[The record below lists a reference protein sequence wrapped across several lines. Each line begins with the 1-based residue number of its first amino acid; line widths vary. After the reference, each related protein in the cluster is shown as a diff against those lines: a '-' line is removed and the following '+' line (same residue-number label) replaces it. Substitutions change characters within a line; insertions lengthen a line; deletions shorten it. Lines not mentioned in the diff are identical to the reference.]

1 MIATCSDRTN
11 SFMVRWYMTAK
22 SDSQIRF
29 PEIVDQAQWQKA
41 REALL
46 QKEKAATKARD
57 ALAAERRR
65 LPMVRIE
72 KHYVFA
78 GPKGKVSLLDL
89 FEGRRQLILYHF
101 MFAPPVPGWPDA
113 GCVGCSM
120 VTDQFGSA
128 AHFHARDTSLCLMS
142 LAPLRSIE
150 KFKKRM
156 GWTYL
161 WYSSEGS
168 DFNSDFGRTTE
179 KGENYGLSVFIH
191 DDKDVYSTYFTD
203 GRGVEGL
210 NIWTFLD
217 LTPLG
222 RQEEWED
229 SPAGG
234 PRTKP
239 FVWWRRHDEYGKGA

>member
-1 MIATCSDRTN
+1 MKTQDNNAIN
-11 SFMVRWYMTAK
+11 
-22 SDSQIRF
+22 F
-29 PEIVDQAQWQKA
+29 PRIVDQAHW
-41 REALL
+41 REARDALL
-46 QKEKAATKARD
+46 VMEKAATRARD
-57 ALAAERRR
+57 ALAAQRRR
-65 LPMVRIE
+65 LPMVRVD
-72 KHYVFA
+72 KQYVLA
-78 GPKGKVSLLDL
+78 GPAGKMSLLDL

-120 VTDQFGSA
+120 VTDQFGHID
-128 AHFHARDTSLCLMS
+128 HFHARDTSFCLVS
-142 LAPLRSIE
+142 RAPLKNIE

-156 GWTYL
+156 GWTYP
-161 WYSSEGS
+161 WYSSDGT
-168 DFNSDFGRTTE
+168 DFNKDFGLTTD

-191 DDKDVYSTYFTD
+191 DGKDVYRTYFTD

-222 RQEEWED
+222 RLEEWED

-239 FVWWRRHDEYGKGA
+239 FVWWQRHDEYGKEAGGQPS

>member
-1 MIATCSDRTN
+1 MKTKNENAI
-11 SFMVRWYMTAK
+11 K
-22 SDSQIRF
+22 F
-29 PEIVDQAQWQKA
+29 PKIVHQAEWQKA
-41 REALL
+41 RDALL
-46 QKEKAATKARD
+46 VKEKAATRARD

-65 LPMVRIE
+65 LPMVRID
-72 KHYVFA
+72 KKYVFD

-89 FEGRRQLILYHF
+89 FDGRRQLLLYHF
-101 MFAPPVPGWPDA
+101 MFAPPVGGWPDA

-120 VTDQFGSA
+120 VTDQFGHP
-128 AHFHARDTSLCLMS
+128 AHLHARDTSFCLVS
-142 LAPLRSIE
+142 LAPLKNIE
-150 KFKKRM
+150 KFMKRM
-156 GWTYL
+156 GWTYP
-161 WYSSEGS
+161 WYSSEGA
-168 DFNSDFGRTTE
+168 DFNADFGLTTE
-179 KGENYGLSVFIH
+179 KAENYGLSVFIH
-191 DDKDVYSTYFTD
+191 DGKDIYRTYFTD

-239 FVWWRRHDEYGKGA
+239 FVWWRRHDEYGKNDSKGPLG

>member
-1 MIATCSDRTN
+1 MKT
-11 SFMVRWYMTAK
+11 K
-22 SDSQIRF
+22 SDNDIKF
-29 PEIVDQAQWQKA
+29 PKIVDRAEWQKA
-41 REALL
+41 RNALL
-46 QKEKAATKARD
+46 VKEKKATRERD

-65 LPMVRIE
+65 LPMVKID
-72 KHYVFA
+72 KKYVFT
-78 GPKGKVSLLDL
+78 GSKGKMSLLDL

-101 MFAPPVPGWPDA
+101 MFAPSVPGWPDA
-113 GCVGCSM
+113 GCDGCSM
-120 VTDQFGSA
+120 VTDQFGHL
-128 AHFHARDTSLCLMS
+128 AHLHARETSFCLVS
-142 LAPLRSIE
+142 LAPLKNIE

-156 GWTYL
+156 GWTYP
-161 WYSSEGS
+161 WYSSEGT
-168 DFNSDFGRTTE
+168 DFNKDLGLTTD

-191 DDKDVYSTYFTD
+191 DDKDVYRTYHTD

-222 RQEEWED
+222 RLEEWED

-239 FVWWRRHDEYGKGA
+239 FVWWRRHDEYGKDSGEKH